1 MNLCDGKNLNGEG
14 QQMETRM
21 MATRLTIRANDYL
34 NRAVRV
40 NSWGENKN
48 TVKFSFLTKEGI
60 YFSEVENTLLNNS
73 DWKELVD
80 RGYDIIKGLHKV

>member
-1 MNLCDGKNLNGEG
+1 
-14 QQMETRM
+14 
-21 MATRLTIRANDYL
+21 MATRLTIRANDFL
-34 NRAVRV
+34 NQTARMNFGISEPQNSV
-40 NSWGENKN
+40 NFW
-48 TVKFSFLTKEGI
+48 FLTKEDI